1 MLNNEEINL
10 SFQEQML
17 GMIRK
22 ECGFGLCK
30 KIDRMFNDVWR
41 DNKMFYHSYPSKG
54 FRVNS
59 MLNSVD

>member
-1 MLNNEEINL
+1 
-10 SFQEQML
+10 ML